1 MHICFPCSFLG
12 PILQSS
18 GKILLHWFIF
28 SPYRKGN
35 HSISC
40 SNYSHLQIK
49 IRIIKYLPAALY
61 FEHFWPKKKKII
73 FFFFCLIQQY
83 WEKHYPVTSV
93 LSWENGPSGTHE
105 AEGVVAS
112 GVSWRT
118 SGSISP
124 GRKKPVNLLYTILEL
139 HPKISSLD
147 ILLNHSI

>member
-1 MHICFPCSFLG
+1 MHFCFSCSLLS
-12 PILQSS
+12 PIHQE
-18 GKILLHWFIF
+18 KYMYQVLLHWFIF
-28 SPYRKGN
+28 SPYWKGN

-40 SNYSHLQIK
+40 LNYSHLQIN
-49 IRIIKYLPAALY
+49 IWIIKHLPAC
-61 FEHFWPKKKKII
+61 II
-73 FFFFCLIQQY
+73 FWTFLAQEKKNHLFFCLIQQY

-124 GRKKPVNLLYTILEL
+124 GRKKAR
-139 HPKISSLD
+139 
-147 ILLNHSI
+147 